1 MSLSRAQSARLGIFL
16 LSGLVLLAILIAIPL
31 GVKLTDKFK
40 RYTAYFSG
48 ESLSGL
54 EQGSTVKFNGV
65 PVGKVE
71 SIKYLPDDLS
81 RVKVE
86 LKLQEDF
93 PMKVDMIATTN
104 AMGITGLKY
113 IEITG
118 GTNDAA
124 LLKEGSVVPTKPSMI
139 SAITGKAEVIMAKI
153 EVLLNHLNEI
163 SNPDSLVALKSTL
176 ANVQAISVDIKDF
189 VNQAKPHMT
198 KLASSSTGIIAKVDS
213 IAGDVRGITKSFADS
228 MPMNKFVN
236 IINQVDSTTNALK
249 ELSENLAL
257 MIRQTRED
265 FTVSMQ
271 NIREAS
277 ENANNLTK
285 TVAENPSLLLR
296 GENLRER
303 TIR

>member
-1 MSLSRAQSARLGIFL
+1 MSLSRSQSARLGIFII
-16 LSGLVLLAILIAIPL
+16 SGVILLAAFIAIPM

-71 SIKYLPDDLS
+71 RIKYLPDDLS
-81 RVKVE
+81 RVKVD
-86 LKLQEDF
+86 LKLQDDF
-93 PMKVDMIATTN
+93 PMKVDMVATTN

-118 GTNDAA
+118 GTNGAE
-124 LLKEGSVVPTKPSMI
+124 LLKEGSVIPTKASLI
-139 SAITGKAEVIMAKI
+139 GTITGKAEVIMAKI
-153 EVLLNHLNEI
+153 EILLNHLNEI
-163 SNPDSLVALKSTL
+163 SNPDSLASIKSTL
-176 ANVQAISVDIKDF
+176 ANVESISADIKDF
-189 VNQAKPHMT
+189 VNQAKPRMT
-198 KLASSSTGIIAKVDS
+198 ELASSSSGIIVKVDS
-213 IAGDVRGITKSFADS
+213 IAGDIHGITRSFSDS
-228 MPMNKFVN
+228 MPINKFVN
-236 IINQVDSTTNALK
+236 IINQVDSTTIALK

-296 GENLRER
+296 GENIRER
-303 TIR
+303 NIR

>member
-16 LSGLVLLAILIAIPL
+16 ISGIVLLAILVAIPL
-31 GVKLTDKFK
+31 GVKLTDKYK

-86 LKLQEDF
+86 LKLQDDF

-118 GTNDAA
+118 GTNSAE

-163 SNPDSLVALKSTL
+163 SNPDSLAALKSTL
-176 ANVQAISVDIKDF
+176 ANVQSISLDIKDF
-189 VNQAKPHMT
+189 VSQAKPHMT
-198 KLASSSTGIIAKVDS
+198 ELASSSTGIIAKVDS

-236 IINQVDSTTNALK
+236 IINQVDSTTTALK

-265 FTVSMQ
+265 FTVSMR

-285 TVAENPSLLLR
+285 NVAENPSLLLR

>member
-16 LSGLVLLAILIAIPL
+16 ISGLVLLAILIAIPL

-93 PMKVDMIATTN
+93 PMKVDMVATTN

-124 LLKEGSVVPTKPSMI
+124 LLKEGSVVPTKPSMM

>member
-1 MSLSRAQSARLGIFL
+1 MSLSRAQSARLGIFVI
-16 LSGLVLLAILIAIPL
+16 SGVVLLAIFIAIPL

-54 EQGSTVKFNGV
+54 EQGSIVKFNGV

-71 SIKYLPDDLS
+71 NIKYLPDDLS

-86 LKLQEDF
+86 LKLQDDF
-93 PMKVDMIATTN
+93 PMKVDMVATTN

-118 GTNDAA
+118 GTNGAELMKD
-124 LLKEGSVVPTKPSMI
+124 GSVIPTKTSFI
-139 SAITGKAEVIMAKI
+139 GTITGKADVIMAKI

-163 SNPDSLVALKSTL
+163 SHPDSLTALKSTL
-176 ANVQAISVDIKDF
+176 ANVEAISVDIKDF
-189 VNQAKPHMT
+189 VNQAKPRMT
-198 KLASSSTGIIAKVDS
+198 ELASSSTGIIAKVDS
-213 IAGDVRGITKSFADS
+213 IAGDVRGITKSFSDS
-228 MPMNKFVN
+228 MPINKFVN
-236 IINQVDSTTNALK
+236 IINQVDSTTIALK

-303 TIR
+303 NIR

>member
-16 LSGLVLLAILIAIPL
+16 ICGLILLAIVFAIPL

-71 SIKYLPDDLS
+71 SIRYLPDDLS
-81 RVKVE
+81 RVKVA
-86 LKLQEDF
+86 LKLQDDF
-93 PMKVDMIATTN
+93 PMKVDMVATTN

-118 GTNDAA
+118 GTNSAA
-124 LLKEGSVVPTKPSMI
+124 LLKEGSVIPTKQSMM

-163 SNPDSLVALKSTL
+163 SNPDSLAAIKNTL
-176 ANVQAISVDIKDF
+176 ANVQSISVDIRDF
-189 VNQAKPHMT
+189 VSQAKPHMT
-198 KLASSSTGIIAKVDS
+198 ELASSSTGIIAKVDS
-213 IAGDVRGITKSFADS
+213 IAGDVRGITKSFSDS
-228 MPMNKFVN
+228 MPINKFVN
-236 IINQVDSTTNALK
+236 IINQVDSTTTALK

-265 FTVSMQ
+265 FTVSMR

-285 TVAENPSLLLR
+285 NVAENPSLLLR